1 MTPTDGLKL
10 RLRLVTSRAAAKRE
24 FEQFVASGPNED
36 ELELGSLYYSHALYE
51 LEGFR

>member
-24 FEQFVASGPNED
+24 FEQFVAGGPDDDQIEIASAY
-36 ELELGSLYYSHALYE
+36 LAWTLYE
-51 LEGFR
+51 LDGR